1 MRKLIRLHEVLAA
14 TGLSRSEIYRLEAL
28 GHFPTRVPLSERSTA
43 WVQDEIE
50 KFVET
55 RIAERKKA
63 IEKRKTIGSK
73 LLSAR
78 SPERQSE

>member
-28 GHFPTRVPLSERSTA
+28 GHFPKRVPISERSTA
-43 WVQDEIE
+43 WAQDEIE
-50 KFVET
+50 KWVEA
-55 RIAERKKA
+55 RIAQREKA
-63 IEKRKTIGSK
+63 IAKRKTIGSK

-78 SPERQSE
+78 SAERQPE